1 MRIER
6 GHPYRRERFSLED
19 EFAVSRIHLQTL
31 RLTDVLLGLWRRNL
45 FLRYGNRKMEVFF
58 SSEFAFELRD
68 RHDIHFSNFKIG
80 IALNNA
86 IKEDPHAMDTS
97 A

>member
-1 MRIER
+1 MPPSRTVKTHKRVKKAQMRIER

-19 EFAVSRIHLQTL
+19 EFADSGAETSSF
-31 RLTDVLLGLWRRNL
+31 D
-45 FLRYGNRKMEVFF
+45 MEIERWKF
-58 SSEFAFELRD
+58 SFQ
-68 RHDIHFSNFKIG
+68 IG